1 MATLIPTASACY
13 SLQLPPTEK
22 DDRLNLNV
30 RTGSA
35 STLYNSMVFT
45 HGGLTI
51 GLEILHQ
58 TIQEIN
64 EIFYNRVNISNSKF
78 KSYDKYLSGELFYL
92 NLIERSWS
100 RAIIDENSP
109 RPKPRLFHQ
118 ICSLHNCIYLFGGLG
133 LPDHAL
139 NEGDQQQP
147 QSNISLVPLNDLWE
161 FDLEAMKWT
170 LLDDGSNFEQD
181 DAVPVP
187 RFNHKMTV
195 ISSLSFVNKKDHFG
209 IFIAGG
215 KDKNSEPIYDNVLFD
230 LVEKRYV
237 GSQPFPLVA
246 STGNKQKDEESGLS
260 AFIANDQHYLNID
273 NNTSSIVNFVE
284 EFEAQKP
291 LQDKNVP
298 ATPGKRME
306 SIIVY
311 DSTKYDLQKGHNPL
325 LSFKVGRKRIKH
337 GKPLMLHRSD
347 ASQKRASVIPYN
359 LSYPTGGLFGQN
371 IVITGFL
378 PDEYDISIFVYNKPT
393 GKWSRLNI
401 YCNHDYGSHRFW
413 GGFAWQSHH
422 KVVLIGNNLTSK
434 TTSCVRFFTVMLTV
448 SLPITNLLV
457 SSELSTSRYHHDRDG
472 NIVYHGDLYIKENHS
487 NLDIPSR
494 NNTTS
499 PSSSNREDLT
509 DSGSDHTPEVIP
521 KQAPTIRNDD
531 ASIVT
536 GSRARKKSMTSF
548 SSDQSPTAVSFS
560 EYVHYAAPKTTYT
573 TIRSV
578 FPPEAVTLGRN
589 AFDRYGDLLSD
600 FEMVSCNGDRIPV
613 SSAVLMERWGR
624 FFIQLLARGY
634 VNAVDKFE
642 NDQALG
648 LHDGQR
654 LRSKTSQSNS
664 SGSGD
669 MPQLKL
675 SLSESSSPPSDDQ
688 DPKKE
693 EVRVSAENKSIKD
706 VPQFRLPFQN
716 YSSSTAESDEC
727 PKERGLGTSISSAVD
742 PHQVLPRK
750 ASVSSSQSNAS
761 SLLTSHLQDIPPQLP
776 LPEEQIPNVPAAPAS
791 YRSTSRK
798 NSQDPSSPR
807 SSLIHTLTAL
817 RNIPISRSPRD
828 SPFSSPRP
836 SISGPGGNG
845 GSGNGITGMGGNNS
859 GDLFSAPFPNLK
871 PNFGKPPT
879 GHSPPSNTGGIGPS
893 SFGKKPFEIMGRS
906 SEEKFDSFS
915 SGASSFTRLSITAE
929 EQDNRFSDDGSVS
942 PPEFNKKRDGLFDNV
957 LLNFDNIDNETFKME
972 PSLVPRKLYIP
983 FTTVTVKAF
992 CEYLYTGQIGNKWLL
1007 APTLMDNLLISKF
1020 FRVPLLYDL
1029 ISEIL
1034 FGVIGRKEAYII
1046 SEARKLK
1053 TRYFALLLEAN
1064 ISVANDYVFPLDEYE
1079 GFLDSVD
1086 DGYLD
1091 ITLLKKT
1098 SKNHAD
1104 SVALSWK
1111 KKSVTSQHSH
1121 KPLEKQEKD
1130 DGEDDGTKT
1139 SSTSEEDEVDKEYAL
1154 HYLEARDN
1162 PLPSVGPRSKSVFD
1176 RHAFSGINEDL
1187 DTDKQ
1192 PEEEDNLDASITIE
1206 ELVAPD
1212 SPVPSDYVID
1222 LIFETATLVTDMK
1235 LLLRASN
1242 LKAMTTKF
1250 NKSKLETEAAMAQI
1264 AYQAAQMPHK
1274 QSNSTKEVQLPNI
1287 DTASVHQPVSPLP
1300 PSTPT
1305 VQSPKGTI
1313 TKAMAASPVSKQ
1325 STEPVQQPGL
1335 SRSSSI
1341 TNRSTPT
1348 RPPLSSQ
1355 NSSIKEDSPVPPSSS
1370 TISLNT
1376 TKSASS
1382 LSRIASHTSLRA
1394 LSSTLPFLSSNNNSN
1409 NNDHNSGIHT
1419 KRVERAATEGPYNDR
1434 QMGTDGISKTRSH
1447 NLVSRIPTGSST
1459 VHKPSEKLQSSAS
1472 SIKSS
1477 TKKHGFFHL
1486 GSSHK
1491 KKESPSS
1498 IGSGGSGGGG
1508 GADDAVSIF
1517 SAAPKLERTNG
1528 GNSDN
1533 VSINSDSSS
1542 KTTATA
1548 TLRKKFGLLSS
1559 FKR

>member
-1 MATLIPTASACY
+1 MATLIPTASACF

-51 GLEILHQ
+51 GLELLHH

-78 KSYDKYLSGELFYL
+78 KSYDRYLSGELFYL
-92 NLIERSWS
+92 NLIERSWF
-100 RAIIDENSP
+100 RAIVDENSP
-109 RPKPRLFHQ
+109 RPKPRILHQ
-118 ICSLHNCIYLFGGLG
+118 ICSLHNCIYLFGGLA
-133 LPDHAL
+133 LPDNAPTS
-139 NEGDQQQP
+139 EDQP
-147 QSNISLVPLNDLWE
+147 HENVSLVPLNDLWE
-161 FDLEAMKWT
+161 FDLEGMTWT
-170 LLDDGSNFEQD
+170 LLDDGSNYELD
-181 DAVPVP
+181 DAVPIP

-195 ISSLSFVNKKDHFG
+195 VSSLAFVNKKNHFG

-215 KDKNSEPIYDNVLFD
+215 KDRNSEPIYDNVLFD

-246 STGNKQKDEESGLS
+246 TTGNSLKDEESGLS
-260 AFIANDQHYLNID
+260 AFVTSDQHLLNID

-284 EFEAQKP
+284 EFETQKP
-291 LQDKNVP
+291 VKDKDGS
-298 ATPGKRME
+298 ATTNRHLE

-311 DSTKYDLQKGHNPL
+311 DSTKVNQQLGHNPL
-325 LSFKVGRKRIKH
+325 LSFKVGKKQMKN
-337 GKPLMLHRSD
+337 GKPLLLHRSETT
-347 ASQKRASVIPYN
+347 QKKASVVPYN

-401 YCNHDYGSHRFW
+401 FCSHDYGSHRFW

-434 TTSCVRFFTVMLTV
+434 TTSSVRFFTVMLTV

-457 SSELSTSRYHHDRDG
+457 SSELSSGHYHHDRDG
-472 NIVYHGDLYIKENHS
+472 NIVYHD
-487 NLDIPSR
+487 DPSLRKNVSLPLQAPER
-494 NNTTS
+494 NNTSS
-499 PSSSNREDLT
+499 PTSSNQEYLT
-509 DSGSDHTPEVIP
+509 DSSSDITPEDLP
-521 KQAPTIRNDD
+521 KPPMAKLDD
-531 ASIVT
+531 AVGKT
-536 GSRARKKSMTSF
+536 RKKSVTSLG
-548 SSDQSPTAVSFS
+548 SDQSPTAVSFS
-560 EYVHYAAPKTTYT
+560 DYVHYAAPKTTFT

-613 SSAVLMERWGR
+613 ASAVLMERWGR

-648 LHDGQR
+648 LREGQR
-654 LRSKTSQSNS
+654 LRSKASNS
-664 SGSGD
+664 SSSGSSEV
-669 MPQLKL
+669 PQLKL
-675 SLSESSSPPSDDQ
+675 SLSESSSPPSDDA
-688 DPKKE
+688 DHKKDKIRIS
-693 EVRVSAENKSIKD
+693 VENKPSKD
-706 VPQFRLPFQN
+706 APHFRLPFQN
-716 YSSSTAESDEC
+716 CTDSTPGEES
-727 PKERGLGTSISSAVD
+727 PKERGLGNSISSAVD
-742 PHQVLPRK
+742 PHQVMPRK
-750 ASVSSSQSNAS
+750 NSVSSFQSNAS

-791 YRSTSRK
+791 YRSTSRR

-845 GSGNGITGMGGNNS
+845 NNS
-859 GDLFSAPFPNLK
+859 NNSNRDAANTNSGELFSAPFPNLQ
-871 PNFGKPPT
+871 PNFGKPPNMPPPASST
-879 GHSPPSNTGGIGPS
+879 TSSSGVPPSGLRKKSFDLIDRGG
-893 SFGKKPFEIMGRS
+893 ED
-906 SEEKFDSFS
+906 KFDSFS
-915 SGASSFTRLSITAE
+915 SGTSSLTRLSSTAE
-929 EQDNRFSDDGSVS
+929 DHRFSDDGSVS
-942 PPEFNKKRDGLFDNV
+942 PPEYNKKHEGLFDNV
-957 LLNFDNIDNETFKME
+957 LLNFDNIDSETFKME
-972 PSLVPRKLYIP
+972 PSLVPRKLYVP

-992 CEYLYTGQIGNKWLL
+992 CEYLYTGQIGNKWLV

-1034 FGVIGRKEAYII
+1034 FGVIGRKEAYIMK
-1046 SEARKLK
+1046 EARKLK
-1053 TRYFALLLEAN
+1053 SRYFALLREAN
-1064 ISVANDYVFPLDEYE
+1064 IPVGTDYVFPLDEYE

-1104 SVALSWK
+1104 SVAMSLK

-1121 KPLEKQEKD
+1121 KPLEKQTE
-1130 DGEDDGTKT
+1130 EDDGNKT

-1162 PLPSVGPRSKSVFD
+1162 PLPTVGPRSKSVFD
-1176 RHAFSGINEDL
+1176 RHAFGGLTEDM
-1187 DTDKQ
+1187 DTEKPGVDDKS
-1192 PEEEDNLDASITIE
+1192 DHSMTIE

-1242 LKAMTTKF
+1242 LKAMTA
-1250 NKSKLETEAAMAQI
+1250 KLEKSRVEIEVAMAGI
-1264 AYQAAQMPHK
+1264 EYQVAQMPRK
-1274 QSNSTKEVQLPNI
+1274 PSNKSKEVQLPHLQ
-1287 DTASVHQPVSPLP
+1287 TTPTRRATSPLP
-1300 PSTPT
+1300 PATPT

-1313 TKAMAASPVSKQ
+1313 TTATTSASPIPKHTQDVIH
-1325 STEPVQQPGL
+1325 PPGP
-1335 SRSSSI
+1335 SRNSSL
-1341 TNRSTPT
+1341 NNKN
-1348 RPPLSSQ
+1348 PPLRPTLSAQ
-1355 NSSIKEDSPVPPSSS
+1355 NSATKESFPLHPSAS
-1370 TISLNT
+1370 TTSLNT
-1376 TKSASS
+1376 SKSTSS

-1394 LSSTLPFLSSNNNSN
+1394 LSSTMPFLSSTSTTNT
-1409 NNDHNSGIHT
+1409 HP
-1419 KRVERAATEGPYNDR
+1419 KRMERASTEAPCNDSKHL
-1434 QMGTDGISKTRSH
+1434 GNEGITKTRSH
-1447 NLVSRIPTGSST
+1447 NLMSRVPTST
-1459 VHKPSEKLQSSAS
+1459 STTHKASEKLQTSAS
-1472 SIKSS
+1472 SSVKSS
-1477 TKKHGFFHL
+1477 TKKHSFFHL

-1491 KKESPSS
+1491 KKERESP
-1498 IGSGGSGGGG
+1498 GASG
-1508 GADDAVSIF
+1508 DDAMSIV
-1517 SAAPKLERTNG
+1517 SAAPKLERSSG
-1528 GNSDN
+1528 VNSDN
-1533 VSINSDSSS
+1533 VSINSDSSN
-1542 KTTATA
+1542 KTNATTS
-1548 TLRKKFGLLSS
+1548 TLRKKFGLLSG
-1559 FKR
+1559 FKK